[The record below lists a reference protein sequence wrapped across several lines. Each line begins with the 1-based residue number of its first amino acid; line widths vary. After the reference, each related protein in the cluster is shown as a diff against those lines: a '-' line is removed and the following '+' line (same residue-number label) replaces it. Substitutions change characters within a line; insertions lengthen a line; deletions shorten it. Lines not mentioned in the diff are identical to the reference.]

1 MGMDFKQQI
10 KRALWAILAQL
21 LSHGLSLVR
30 RERIRL
36 RAEEWRHLRF
46 SFGQLGEDRVIVHLL
61 NERLKRPG
69 FYVDIGAFD
78 PVLYS
83 NTLLLHRQG
92 WQGINV
98 DANPAAIERFRKA
111 RPLDRSLCVAVSDRV
126 ETLNYTTYE
135 SGASN
140 RLVETN
146 ATSQN
151 SLIGESAVEQTTMTT
166 TTLSLI
172 LEQNGVKPGGVNFL
186 NVDCEGFDLRVL
198 QGLDWSRWKPQLI
211 AIETHTQEEFQ
222 VVEQFLAIHGYT
234 CAARISMT
242 SLFLLN

>member
-1 MGMDFKQQI
+1 MDMGFRQQI

-21 LSHGLSLVR
+21 LSRGLSLIR

-46 SFGQLGEDRVIVHLL
+46 SFGQLGEDQVIVHLL
-61 NERLKRPG
+61 AQHLQRPG

-98 DANPAAIERFRKA
+98 DANPAAIKRFQQA
-111 RPLDRSLCVAVSDRV
+111 RPNDRNLCLAVSDRV
-126 ETLNYTTYE
+126 ETLNYTAYE

-146 ATSQN
+146 AASQN
-151 SLIGESAVEQTTMTT
+151 SLIGESAVKQTAMTT

-172 LEQNGVKPGGVNFL
+172 LEQNGIKPGGVDFV

-198 QGLDWSRWKPQLI
+198 QGLDWSRWQPRLI

-222 VVEQFLAIHGYT
+222 AVEKFLSPHGYQ

-242 SLFLLN
+242 SLFLLR